1 MREWRAFTDVEVDL
15 DYPVVFFV
23 APNGV
28 GKTSLYEAARCAL
41 FGFPTGR
48 NAGQLVRGGA
58 KRASVSVDLVLNGAD
73 IRVTRTLTPGGRTT
87 FDAELEGQSLDESA
101 FESLMTSSWTA
112 DRALIDRLVFG
123 DSSPGSG
130 SAPLP
135 VRAHLADLLGVTPL
149 LEAVDTLRA
158 KQKSLAT
165 TISALR
171 EAEEDTA
178 EASADAER
186 KLATAREALDAAQ
199 SERTALSD
207 RLESAGRAVTVAAAW
222 ERYRNEVTNY
232 NGAVDALMS
241 DIRDQISITSADPS
255 EGLALAR
262 GQVERELEATRQA
275 ATEAEV
281 AAAQAAGAAD
291 LLRSATDTCPTC
303 LRPLSESE
311 RNHALHT
318 HGEVAS
324 SAEQHT
330 TEASQNSALVRDR
343 LGVIEEFTRR
353 LDRLQAPSPPELDD
367 PGPSALTTLEE
378 LREQDRALAERV
390 GEARANATAAE
401 TALNESRARATER
414 NQLHTAAAK
423 SCSLAPPPTCSRT
436 WPIAISVPELSR

>member
-1 MREWRAFTDVEVDL
+1 VIRRLRMQEWRAFTDVEVDL

-48 NAGQLVRGGA
+48 NAGQLVRVGA
-58 KRASVSVDLVLNGAD
+58 KRASLSVNLVLNGSD

-149 LEAVDTLRA
+149 LEAADTLRA

-171 EAEEDTA
+171 EAEEDTS

-186 KLATAREALDAAQ
+186 KQRGDDCRELRNALSHRQHVPHAVDRVGRTRREAGF
-199 SERTALSD
+199 T
-207 RLESAGRAVTVAAAW
+207 GT
-222 ERYRNEVTNY
+222 
-232 NGAVDALMS
+232 
-241 DIRDQISITSADPS
+241 
-255 EGLALAR
+255 
-262 GQVERELEATRQA
+262 
-275 ATEAEV
+275 
-281 AAAQAAGAAD
+281 
-291 LLRSATDTCPTC
+291 LRSRGGDI
-303 LRPLSESE
+303 
-311 RNHALHT
+311 
-318 HGEVAS
+318 
-324 SAEQHT
+324 
-330 TEASQNSALVRDR
+330 
-343 LGVIEEFTRR
+343 GV
-353 LDRLQAPSPPELDD
+353 
-367 PGPSALTTLEE
+367 PGPAGPLGALC
-378 LREQDRALAERV
+378 DDV
-390 GEARANATAAE
+390 
-401 TALNESRARATER
+401 
-414 NQLHTAAAK
+414 
-423 SCSLAPPPTCSRT
+423 
-436 WPIAISVPELSR
+436 